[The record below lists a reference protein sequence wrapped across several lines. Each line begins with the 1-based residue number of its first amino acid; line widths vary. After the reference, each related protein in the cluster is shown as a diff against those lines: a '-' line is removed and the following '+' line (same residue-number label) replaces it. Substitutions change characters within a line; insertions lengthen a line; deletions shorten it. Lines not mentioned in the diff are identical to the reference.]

1 MFYYV
6 AHFYNLNVLGP
17 RRDEGGR
24 DDGATG
30 ERPEERQQPGE
41 LQPEAPAEPYFPCR
55 FIKVVPIQSW
65 GPSFNFSIWHIA
77 LWGDDNP
84 EVVKTALD
92 WHDRFKEEETIRLC
106 LKHFR
111 QHNYLGGEDDGL
123 LF

>member
-24 DDGATG
+24 DDGAAG
-30 ERPEERQQPGE
+30 ERPEERQQPE
-41 LQPEAPAEPYFPCR
+41 NFNLKHQLNRQYFPCR

-92 WHDRFKEEETIRLC
+92 WQHRFREEDTIQPCARASTD
-106 LKHFR
+106 
-111 QHNYLGGEDDGL
+111 NTIT
-123 LF
+123 

>member
-41 LQPEAPAEPYFPCR
+41 LQPEAPAEPAVLP
-55 FIKVVPIQSW
+55 VPVHQ
-65 GPSFNFSIWHIA
+65 GGADPELGTELQLLHLAHRA
-77 LWGDDNP
+77 LG
-84 EVVKTALD
+84 
-92 WHDRFKEEETIRLC
+92 
-106 LKHFR
+106 
-111 QHNYLGGEDDGL
+111 
-123 LF
+123 